1 MVGTVASAL
10 SSGYSYYLASAVGR
24 QECETKL
31 AIFFSFLFFQ
41 EKLDLWVFNVNTL
54 DL

>member
-1 MVGTVASAL
+1 MASAL
-10 SSGYSYYLASAVGR
+10 SSGYSHYLAPTVAK

-31 AIFFSFLFFQ
+31 PIFFSFLFFQ